1 MIEKE
6 ERTNHIENV
15 RPVGGDCFK
24 LMYARRSNETLESHL
39 KKFNYNDYW
48 VLKSSGHQRLVTYD
62 DLLEFKYA
70 SYIFFKKD
78 LYDID
83 KIIEWIEYFKS
94 MGGVQYLDKPTPPFN
109 PKKIKIVV

>member
-109 PKKIKIVV
+109 PKKIKIVE